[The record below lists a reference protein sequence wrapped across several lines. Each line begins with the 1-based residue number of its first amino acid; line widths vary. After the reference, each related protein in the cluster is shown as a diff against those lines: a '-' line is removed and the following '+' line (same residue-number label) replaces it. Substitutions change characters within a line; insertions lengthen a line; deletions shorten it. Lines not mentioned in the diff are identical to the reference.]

1 MALSD
6 QEMATEITK
15 SVCTAVLDKQPL
27 EKAAAVGEAV
37 ATIYKIVFEAV
48 KASDDG

>member
-1 MALSD
+1 VALSD

-15 SVCTAVLDKQPL
+15 TVCVAVFDKQPL
-27 EKAAAVGEAV
+27 DKAEAVGQAV